1 MHPPTATVC
10 RLHCPPPQI
19 PPVYT
24 EEYGAPQNFAPGSS
38 SLCRYGMTDMGGLPL
53 MRCSGVKPG
62 DDDGGNEPSLQETNE
77 LQSKQITDLKRKLEE
92 STKLVERR
100 TKALNNLVQDYDQ
113 LSNTVVDLKRQLR
126 ERNIDRQGTAASRVD
141 DEGKFVLNEVDNW
154 RCIAD
159 RMKGHF
165 KKSCGLYDQETFY
178 ENRDSPN
185 AYGKRNYSDYL
196 EAFIN
201 KYHEEVVKQLDRF
214 NGKFRS
220 TATTKEKLFDLYGD
234 DFECFNHL
242 FEGSS
247 GKEYLSKEYYRNM
260 ALQIFWSFF
269 VKISMDRERND
280 ELERLV
286 GNLQT
291 SLQDCREMK
300 RGLQYI
306 LEYPEY
312 VDNKTKAVCEYNDR
326 YDRVDIFCYW
336 NGNALKLNLKLPDIV
351 EDDYSGIKERIKR
364 YVTDNLT
371 KHKEWPQIFEFYI
384 VFTPHR

>member
-1 MHPPTATVC
+1 
-10 RLHCPPPQI
+10 
-19 PPVYT
+19 
-24 EEYGAPQNFAPGSS
+24 
-38 SLCRYGMTDMGGLPL
+38 MGGLP
-53 MRCSGVKPG
+53 RISCSGVRPG
-62 DDDGGNEPSLQETNE
+62 HDDGGNELSLQETNE
-77 LQSKQITDLKRKLEE
+77 LQSEQITDLKRKLEE

-100 TKALNNLVQDYDQ
+100 TNALSKLAEEFHQ
-113 LSNTVVDLKRQLR
+113 LSIANADLNRQLR
-126 ERNIDRQGTAASRVD
+126 ERNIDRQGTAASHKD
-141 DEGKFVLNEVDNW
+141 DDGKFVLNEVDNW

-159 RMKGHF
+159 KMKDHF

-178 ENRDSPN
+178 ENQDSPN
-185 AYGKRNYSDYL
+185 VYGKRNYSDYL
-196 EAFIN
+196 EGFIN
-201 KYHEEVVKQLDRF
+201 KYHKEVVQQLDRF

-220 TATTKEKLFDLYGD
+220 TATTKEKPFDLYGD
-234 DFECFNHL
+234 DFKYFNHL

-269 VKISMDRERND
+269 VKILMDGERND

-291 SLQDCREMK
+291 SLRDCREMK
-300 RGLQYI
+300 QGLQYI
-306 LEYPEY
+306 LKYPEH
-312 VDNKTKAVCEYNDR
+312 VNNTTKAVCEYNDR
-326 YDRVDIFCYW
+326 YDKVDIFCYW

-351 EDDYSGIKERIKR
+351 EDDYSGIKERIKI
-364 YVTDNLT
+364 YVTENLK